1 MKKTIILLSAA
12 TAIVSLTSCNGS
24 SPASLAKTE
33 SDSLSYAIG
42 YDVGSSIK
50 YNVDSTYIK
59 PEVVAAAIRDVFNNK
74 TALTQ
79 EEAYE
84 FLQEYFMVRKPAKDK
99 ENADKFLSDAVKSN
113 KNVVKTESGLYY
125 EIIDQGNDFKAN
137 DSRDTV
143 VVEYVG
149 KFISNGEE
157 FDSSEKHEGPATFA
171 LNGVIPGWTEGMQ
184 LVGKGGKVH
193 LWIPYELAYGERGR
207 GPIGPMQPLYFEVE
221 IVDVKPYKE

>member
-1 MKKTIILLSAA
+1 MKKAIILLSAVA
-12 TAIVSLTSCNGS
+12 VVTTSCHTS

-50 YNVDSTYIK
+50 YNVDSVLIK

-74 TALTQ
+74 TAMTQ

-99 ENADKFLSDAVKSN
+99 ENADQLISEAVKN
-113 KNVVKTESGLYY
+113 IKNVQKTESGLYY
-125 EIIDQGNDFKAN
+125 EIIDAGSSDKAT

-149 KFISNGEE
+149 KFISNGEQ
-157 FDSSEKHEGPATFA
+157 FDSSEDHGGSSTFA
-171 LNGVIPGWTEGMQ
+171 LNNVIPGWTEGIQ
-184 LVGKGGKVH
+184 LVGKGGKIN

-221 IVDVKPYKE
+221 VIDVKPFKE